1 MVETSTSP
9 NKETRILVEVKS
21 MKVNGFDLVE
31 WKRKKFINT
40 EGTIKI
46 SNIIHSR
53 SIDDRTYTVVIK

>member
-1 MVETSTSP
+1 MVETLTSP

-21 MKVNGFDLVE
+21 MKVNGFDLIE
-31 WKRKKFINT
+31 WKKNKLVNS

-46 SNIIHSR
+46 SNIFHCR